1 MGHARLSRNLPN
13 NPKAYT
19 YIYFIIKKTYTLYC
33 KRRKKS
39 LTVHSGLNFYA
50 LGVGS
55 YQKTNR
61 NPLKEDFQCVPLKVS
76 KSQK

>member
-19 YIYFIIKKTYTLYC
+19 YIYFIIKKTLHIVLQE
-33 KRRKKS
+33 KEKKM
-39 LTVHSGLNFYA
+39 TVHSGLNFYA